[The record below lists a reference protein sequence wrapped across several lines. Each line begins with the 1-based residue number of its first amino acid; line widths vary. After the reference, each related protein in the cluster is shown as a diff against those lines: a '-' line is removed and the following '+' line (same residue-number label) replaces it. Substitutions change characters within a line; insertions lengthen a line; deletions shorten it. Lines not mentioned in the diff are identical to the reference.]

1 MWNSL
6 QKWQR
11 WTLALTWRN
20 PTTGACLLRSFKFLL
35 GGENMAVSES
45 DWISELG
52 KAKRGHRSMLQY
64 VLLIQ
69 RQAETLH
76 VFDTSRIKQKAG
88 ADASAPIKIEPAQN
102 VKTFTTGGES
112 LPCFSSSSSMDK
124 LTRSSVRVVRD
135 RRRPDYDAQ
144 DRASAA
150 GSGGG

>member
-1 MWNSL
+1 LIALPSETIFQLWNSL

-88 ADASAPIKIEPAQN
+88 ADASAPVKIEPAQN

-112 LPCFSSSSSMDK
+112 LPCFFSQW
-124 LTRSSVRVVRD
+124 TN
-135 RRRPDYDAQ
+135 
-144 DRASAA
+144 
-150 GSGGG
+150 